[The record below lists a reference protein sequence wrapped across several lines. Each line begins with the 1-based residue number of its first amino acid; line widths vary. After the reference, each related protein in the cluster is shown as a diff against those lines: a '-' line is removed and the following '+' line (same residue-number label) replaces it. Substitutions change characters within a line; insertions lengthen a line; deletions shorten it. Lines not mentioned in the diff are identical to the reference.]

1 MAIRET
7 LMIDAHEVQDGGVQ
21 VVHVHGILGDVVAEL
36 VGLAIAG
43 AGLAAATGHP
53 HGEAARM
60 VVAPG
65 FGAVPLALA
74 GDAAAE
80 LAAPDDEGVL
90 EQSAPFEILD
100 ERGAGLVGVATTR
113 GAPGGEAAV
122 MVPVGMEE
130 LHEADAALDQ
140 APREDAVGGIAA
152 GAT

>member
-1 MAIRET
+1 MAIGEA
-7 LMIDAHEVQDGGVQ
+7 LVIDAHEVQDGGVQ
-21 VVHVHGILGDVVAEL
+21 VVHVHGILGDVVAEF
-36 VGLAIAG
+36 VGLAVTG
-43 AGLAAATGHP
+43 TGFDAAAGHP
-53 HGEAARM
+53 HGEATRM
-60 VVAPG
+60 VVAAG

-74 GDAAAE
+74 RDAAAE

-90 EQSAPFEILD
+90 EQSATFEILD

-122 MVPVGMEE
+122 MIPVRMEE

-140 APREDAVGGIAA
+140 ATREDAVGGVTA